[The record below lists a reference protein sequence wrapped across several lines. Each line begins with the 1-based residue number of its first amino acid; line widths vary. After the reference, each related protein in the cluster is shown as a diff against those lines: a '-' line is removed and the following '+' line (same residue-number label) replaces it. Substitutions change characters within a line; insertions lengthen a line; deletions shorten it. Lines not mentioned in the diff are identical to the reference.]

1 MTFPRLVPGTFSVR
15 DGRRVLER
23 CRWVKPEGEMDVAE
37 IDVPD
42 VPTSAR
48 VNEAGAAAQRVLRPE
63 PSRMWIPSY
72 GWR

>member
-1 MTFPRLVPGTFSVR
+1 
-15 DGRRVLER
+15 
-23 CRWVKPEGEMDVAE
+23 MDVAE

-42 VPTSAR
+42 GPTSAR
-48 VNEAGAAAQRVLRPE
+48 VNEAGAAAQAVLRPE

>member
-1 MTFPRLVPGTFSVR
+1 
-15 DGRRVLER
+15 
-23 CRWVKPEGEMDVAE
+23 MDVAE